1 MRAVDVE
8 PVLADKVGLVEQCAV
23 GAEEAVLGKPA
34 VAIGGAHVES
44 LALSF
49 GVRVVTPVHLKD
61 IINVNSVFSKEVKYY
76 HKKRY
81 FPPGPP
87 ILP

>member
-49 GVRVVTPVHLKD
+49 GVRVVTWQ
-61 IINVNSVFSKEVKYY
+61 
-76 HKKRY
+76 KRLMSQT
-81 FPPGPP
+81 FVRMV
-87 ILP
+87 